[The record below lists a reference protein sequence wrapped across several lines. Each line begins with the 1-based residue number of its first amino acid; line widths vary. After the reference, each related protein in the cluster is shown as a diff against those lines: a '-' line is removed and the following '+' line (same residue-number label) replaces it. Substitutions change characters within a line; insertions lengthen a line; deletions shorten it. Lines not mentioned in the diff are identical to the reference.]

1 MQWPTRRQDQIILAL
16 DIIFPILILF
26 TWGWVYNIVLIA
38 WIIFLIW
45 LCVITPSGYGRTWY
59 IVITVIAIILAV
71 FQFFLPGSWLPLGDP
86 WWIWW

>member
-1 MQWPTRRQDQIILAL
+1 MEWPSERRDQIILAL

-26 TWGWVYNIVLIA
+26 TWGWVYNVVLIA

-45 LCVITPSGYGRTWY
+45 LCATTPSGYGRTWY
-59 IVITVIAIILAV
+59 IVITVIAIVLAV
-71 FQFFLPGSWLPLGDP
+71 FQFCLPDSWMPLGDP